1 MGYYITFEG
10 QESKG
15 VKFKNIKKFNKEA
28 ERQNWNIAISD
39 EFMSALQYQDIL
51 AQQLSATI
59 ETIDISTSQIKDYM
73 ANFDCDD
80 IGFDSVKFQNI
91 TKTIANAL
99 KIAKVKQEAFGGK
112 KLNNSAVDEIDFF

>member
-1 MGYYITFEG
+1 MLEFQKAL
-10 QESKG
+10 QEY
-15 VKFKNIKKFNKEA
+15 
-28 ERQNWNIAISD
+28 NIAISD

-51 AQQLSATI
+51 AQQLCATI

-80 IGFDSVKFQNI
+80 IGFDSAKFQNI

-99 KIAKVKQEAFGGK
+99 KTAKAKQEAFGGK